1 MGNKPLAK
9 ESDYIQKAKDGDIH
23 AFRFLVDENKDILL
37 SLAQSIL
44 KERSWAEDVLQDAL
58 IKVFH
63 KIGSFREKSSF
74 KTWLYRIIINSCYNE
89 LKKRKTYQAL
99 KEAAKVNQPSSVEH
113 KNPLKAAERKLY
125 IQAALDKLK
134 ADEALLLR
142 LYYLCELSVGEI
154 AESTGFKKAKIKT
167 DLYRGRIHF
176 KKELEGILGNEIR
189 EIL

>member
-44 KERSWAEDVLQDAL
+44 KEKSWAEDVLQDAL

-89 LKKRKTYQAL
+89 LKKRKNYQAL
-99 KEAAKVNQPSSVEH
+99 KEAAKVNQASSVEH

-167 DLYRGRIHF
+167 DLYRGRINF